1 MSGDT
6 YPTLRVAAV
15 QAAPVFLDRESTLDK
30 VDVLVKSAAAEGAD
44 LVVFGELFLAGYPI
58 WALVLRPVD
67 LHPFFERQFQNAI
80 EVPGRECARLAAI
93 AAKYG
98 VLLSIGVNEKSAL
111 SMGTMWNSNLIFD
124 RSGALINHRRKLVG
138 TYTER
143 LVYAPGDAAG
153 LTAVETDG
161 ARIGM
166 LICGENTNT
175 LARFSL
181 LAQGENI
188 HIATYPPCG
197 VFERTAK
204 NFDITDA
211 IRIRAAAH
219 SFEGKVFTVAAS
231 TLPDED
237 AIEQVSRGD
246 AEARDLLTAA
256 SPSAS
261 MIVGPRGELLA
272 EPLIGEEG
280 IVIANVDL
288 NTCIA
293 PKLMHDIV
301 GAYNRFDIFE
311 LNVRQQRLNP
321 AHFNVDARA
330 DAGTQDVTRPS
341 ESLDTWPDDSVRAIS
356 DRIQVQQ

>member
-1 MSGDT
+1 MSGDI

-30 VDVLVKSAAAEGAD
+30 VDVLVKSAAAKGAD
-44 LVVFGELFLAGYPI
+44 LIVFGELFLAGYPI

-80 EVPGRECARLAAI
+80 EVPGSECTRLSAI

-98 VLLSIGVNEKSAL
+98 VMLSIGVNEKSL
-111 SMGTMWNSNLIFD
+111 VSMGTMWNTNLIFD
-124 RSGALINHRRKLVG
+124 RTGTLINHRRKLVG

-143 LVYAPGDAAG
+143 LVYAPGDAAE
-153 LTAVETDG
+153 LAPVEFDG
-161 ARIGM
+161 ARVGA

-237 AIEQVSRGD
+237 AIAQVSDGD
-246 AEARDLLTAA
+246 AEARDLLNAA
-256 SPSAS
+256 PPSAS
-261 MIVGPRGELLA
+261 MIVGPHGELLA
-272 EPLIGEEG
+272 GPLIGEEG
-280 IVIANVDL
+280 IIVADMDL
-288 NTCIA
+288 NDCIA

-311 LNVRQQRLNP
+311 LNVRQHRLNP
-321 AHFNVDARA
+321 IRFNA
-330 DAGTQDVTRPS
+330 DGDDQAITRPS
-341 ESLDTWPDDSVRAIS
+341 NSLDTWPEDNVRAIAE
-356 DRIQVQQ
+356 RIQAQ